1 MSSLEYTINGTVMV
15 IALLVIGSIIFQK
28 KPNYQSV
35 KEIIKLLI
43 STLTAITITV
53 LVNTSSENLINNTVR
68 IMVLF
73 TMFIGYYKVIYK
85 REISTTI
92 LASFITYL
100 IYFLAEVIVDIPL
113 YMILNIYKIPAVE
126 VRNAIIV
133 NILIAIMSV
142 ILSQLLKN
150 KIQQM
155 MRNGSKHDKIL
166 RAIAII
172 ILLTL
177 SILFFFTPISELRFN
192 TNFIITMI
200 LLILFCFIGFIL
212 LKQRTDKQK
221 ITDKY
226 TKLAQYSKNE
236 EGLLEEYRMM
246 VHDNKNH
253 LIAIDNMIPEEYT
266 EAHDYIANLLNK
278 AQNNKY
284 YWLTE
289 LKFVPS
295 PELKG
300 FMNYKI
306 LEMMNEKIDVE
317 INISRE
323 IKKSSVK
330 NYSSKDKENLYSI
343 IGIYLDNAR
352 EAASESK
359 EKSVSIQMYVED
371 NNIKLVIANT
381 FKGEIDLEKIE
392 EYGYSSKEGMNRG
405 NGLHIVNEI
414 ISRNNLFE
422 KETGILDNYF
432 YQELTIH
439 PKK

>member
-1 MSSLEYTINGTVMV
+1 MFKFIE
-15 IALLVIGSIIFQK
+15 ALLGCTISLIGFWFLSDYIFQK
-28 KPNYQSV
+28 KSSKN
-35 KEIIKLLI
+35 LL
-43 STLTAITITV
+43 SFL
-53 LVNTSSENLINNTVR
+53 
-68 IMVLF
+68 
-73 TMFIGYYKVIYK
+73 
-85 REISTTI
+85 TI
-92 LASFITYL
+92 LFYAVVITTLNVVERTSANVILKVMMIFIMMIFFNRQKYKEKISDVIIGTLIVYL
-100 IYFLAEVIVDIPL
+100 NLYLAEVVSALLLSALSKII
-113 YMILNIYKIPAVE
+113 NINLFTIMQYSFLM
-126 VRNAIIV
+126 N
-133 NILIAIMSV
+133 LITTSV
-142 ILSQLLKN
+142 ACALFTLLK
-150 KIQQM
+150 KLYIKLF
-155 MRNGSKHDKIL
+155 RNIKYYN
-166 RAIAII
+166 
-172 ILLTL
+172 L
-177 SILFFFTPISELRFN
+177 SILMSGIVVLLIVTILVARTPIEQWTLN
-192 TNFIITMI
+192 TDFITTMI
-200 LLILFCFIGFIL
+200 LIVLFCFIGIYMI
-212 LKQRTDKQK
+212 KQK
-221 ITDKY
+221 SEIDGFTDKY

-253 LIAIDNMIPEEYT
+253 LIAIDNMIPKECAD
-266 EAHDYIANLLNK
+266 AHDYIANLLNK
-278 AQNNKY
+278 TQNNKY

-381 FKGEIDLEKIE
+381 FKGDIDLEKIE
-392 EYGYSSKEGMNRG
+392 EYGYSSKKGINRG

>member
-1 MSSLEYTINGTVMV
+1 MFKFIE
-15 IALLVIGSIIFQK
+15 ALLGCVVTLTGYWYMSDLIFQK
-28 KPNYQSV
+28 KSSKTIPSFLVIMLYSAIITTINIIERNSV
-35 KEIIKLLI
+35 DIIVK
-43 STLTAITITV
+43 V
-53 LVNTSSENLINNTVR
+53 
-68 IMVLF
+68 IMVFIMMILF
-73 TMFIGYYKVIYK
+73 NRKKYKEK
-85 REISTTI
+85 ISDIIVGTLI
-92 LASFITYL
+92 VYL
-100 IYFLAEVIVDIPL
+100 NFYLAEVI
-113 YMILNIYKIPAVE
+113 A
-126 VRNAIIV
+126 AIILSTICKFI
-133 NILIAIMSV
+133 NINLFGIIKYSIPMSLITLGFSAAIFCVLRKFYIKLFRSIKNYDLTIV
-142 ILSQLLKN
+142 TSGIIVLLIVTILVARTPVEQW
-150 KIQQM
+150 
-155 MRNGSKHDKIL
+155 
-166 RAIAII
+166 
-172 ILLTL
+172 TL
-177 SILFFFTPISELRFN
+177 N
-192 TNFIITMI
+192 TDFITTMI
-200 LLILFCFIGFIL
+200 LIILSCFIGIYMI
-212 LKQRTDKQK
+212 KQK
-221 ITDKY
+221 SEIDGFTDKY

-253 LIAIDNMIPEEYT
+253 LIAIDNMIPKECT

-278 AQNNKY
+278 TQNNKY

-289 LKFVPS
+289 LKYVPS
-295 PELKG
+295 QELKG

-381 FKGEIDLEKIE
+381 FKGDIDLEKIE
-392 EYGYSSKEGMNRG
+392 EYGYSSKKGMNRG

-439 PKK
+439 PKKIA